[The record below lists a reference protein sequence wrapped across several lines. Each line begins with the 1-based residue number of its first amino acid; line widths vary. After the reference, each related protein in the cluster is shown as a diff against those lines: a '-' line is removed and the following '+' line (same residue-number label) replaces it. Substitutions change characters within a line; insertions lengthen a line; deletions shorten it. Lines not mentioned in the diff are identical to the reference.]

1 MRRFTAL
8 FVSLLAFGA
17 VAVAQIEPKPL
28 EVPKTEF
35 YIGYAYQRADTSGST
50 IQNDVDLRG
59 GFAFEFS
66 RYLHNHNFGLTV
78 DLARESNSS
87 VNSTGIKYE
96 RASYMAGPT
105 YRFHNI
111 GFFAVN
117 VHALAGVDHD
127 IFNVPE
133 NNTILTYTSTAVAA
147 AVGAAI
153 DGNLSRHI
161 GIRVAQV
168 DCLYT
173 NHYNTNQGSFRYT
186 GGVVARF

>member
-111 GFFAVN
+111 G
-117 VHALAGVDHD
+117 
-127 IFNVPE
+127 
-133 NNTILTYTSTAVAA
+133 YTSTAVAA

-168 DCLYT
+168 DYLYT